1 MSIFELIPTC
11 DDPMSQYTCI
21 GFLIYT
27 GVLVLLA
34 KCCMKRLD
42 KQDKDTNGTRDT
54 INDMQIDIAVMAES
68 LKNIETDGTETRT
81 AIAEI
86 NRTLLDKLT

>member
-11 DDPMSQYTCI
+11 DDPMSQYTCV

-27 GVLVLLA
+27 GILGLLA
-34 KCCMKRLD
+34 RCCMKRLD

-54 INDMQIDIAVMAES
+54 INDMQIDIAKMGVS

-86 NRTLLDKLT
+86 NRTLIDKLT

>member
-21 GFLIYT
+21 GFIIYT
-27 GVLVLLA
+27 GVLGLLA
-34 KCCMKRLD
+34 RCCMKRLD

-54 INDMQIDIAVMAES
+54 INEMQVCVAVMAES
-68 LKNIETDGTETRT
+68 LKNIESDGVETRT

-86 NRTLLDKLT
+86 NRTLIDKL

>member
-1 MSIFELIPTC
+1 MTIWDLIPTC

-27 GVLVLLA
+27 GVLGLLA
-34 KCCMKRLD
+34 RCCMKRLD

-54 INDMQIDIAVMAES
+54 IAEMQIDMATMAES
-68 LKNIETDGTETRT
+68 LRNIENDGTQTCT

-86 NRTLLDKLT
+86 NRTLIDKLT